1 MAAQATDPTGEHADL
16 LAAIRFRLGS
26 GVSVANVAIPT
37 LGGINRTILFDV
49 IDGGHVR
56 RYVSRQETYV
66 DPGSPFLATGDQY
79 RAMRIAFDHGLPVPE
94 PIFEYDA
101 RDGMGNG
108 FVTAF
113 AAGET
118 MPKRIQTG
126 AAFEAVRPRF
136 VAEAADILAR
146 IHALPLDSFD
156 FLSRR
161 ADSIDTLSA
170 HRDLYDSYRQPR
182 PAIEAGFRWLEGN
195 RPTMADRTFLHGDFR
210 LGNLMVDAARG
221 ISAVLDWECA
231 HLGSA
236 AEDLGWFC
244 TRSWRFARP
253 DRPAAGLASRQDLLD
268 AYAAAGGRAYDAD
281 EIRYWEIFGLVRFAV
296 LNMMQNH
303 GHVTGQRRGLVY
315 AACGRNTALVEYDLL
330 MTLAGH
336 YD

>member
-1 MAAQATDPTGEHADL
+1 MTAQATELPAQHADL
-16 LAAIRFRLGS
+16 IAAVRRRLGS
-26 GVSVANVAIPT
+26 GVSVTNVTIPT

-49 IDGGHVR
+49 VDGGTTR

-66 DPGSPFLATGDQY
+66 DPDSPFLATGDQF

-94 PIFEYDA
+94 PIFEYDPA
-101 RDGMGNG
+101 DGMGNG

-126 AAFEAVRPRF
+126 AAFDAVRPGL

-146 IHALPLDSFD
+146 IHALPSEGFA
-156 FLSRR
+156 FLAQR
-161 ADSIDTLSA
+161 ADSVDTVAA
-170 HRDLYDSYRQPR
+170 HRDLYDGYRQPR
-182 PAIEAGFRWLEGN
+182 PAIEAGFRWLERH
-195 RPTMADRTFLHGDFR
+195 RPPAGDRAFLHGDFR

-221 ISAVLDWECA
+221 ISGVLDWECA
-231 HLGSA
+231 HLGSP

-253 DRPAAGLASRQDLLD
+253 DLPAAGLASRQDLLD
-268 AYAAAGGRAYDAD
+268 AYRAAGGRSYDAD

-303 GHVTGQRRGLVY
+303 GHVSGQRRGLVY

-330 MTLAGH
+330 MTLAGR
-336 YD
+336 YE

>member
-1 MAAQATDPTGEHADL
+1 MTAGPTEPLAAHADL
-16 LAAIRFRLGS
+16 IAAVRRRLGS
-26 GVSVANVAIPT
+26 TVGVENIAIPT

-49 IDGGHVR
+49 VDRGHAR

-66 DPGSPFLATGDQY
+66 DPDSPFLPTGDQF

-94 PIFEYDA
+94 PVFEYDTT
-101 RDGMGNG
+101 DGMGNG

-126 AAFEAVRPRF
+126 AAFDAVRPRL
-136 VAEAADILAR
+136 VGEAADILAR
-146 IHALPLDSFD
+146 IHALPLAGFD
-156 FLSRR
+156 FLGHRP
-161 ADSIDTLSA
+161 DSVDTLSA
-170 HRDLYDSYRQPR
+170 HRDLYDGYRQPR
-182 PAIEAGFRWLEGN
+182 PAIEAGFRWLERN
-195 RPTMADRTFLHGDFR
+195 RPDTVDRTFLHGDFR
-210 LGNLMVDAARG
+210 LGNLMIDATLG
-221 ISAVLDWECA
+221 ISRVLDWECA
-231 HLGSA
+231 HLGSP

-244 TRSWRFARP
+244 TRSWRFAGP
-253 DRPAAGLASRQDLLD
+253 DRPAAGLASREDLLD
-268 AYAAAGGRAYDAD
+268 AYRAAGGGSYDAD

-303 GHVTGQRRGLVY
+303 GHVSGQRRGLVY